1 MGSERPLR
9 SDASQERLQV
19 KINEIQEIV
28 DAVADKVPGVYSL
41 VYESG
46 MKGVEF
52 TESALLEFVDAIANA
67 KIKRLEEEV
76 ARLKW
81 GAEEQD

>member
-1 MGSERPLR
+1 MCS
-9 SDASQERLQV
+9 SDL
-19 KINEIQEIV
+19 
-28 DAVADKVPGVYSL
+28 
-41 VYESG
+41 
-46 MKGVEF
+46 KGVEF
-52 TESALLEFVDAIANA
+52 TESALLEFVDAITNA

>member
-1 MGSERPLR
+1 M
-9 SDASQERLQV
+9 

-46 MKGVEF
+46 KKGVEF
-52 TESALLEFVDAIANA
+52 TESALLEFVDAITNA